1 MSKNSDQETSELS
14 SEQLQRHLQP
24 SSYVSNDSPS
34 LQITTHK
41 LNGQNFLQWSQSVK
55 MFIRGKW
62 KIGYLT
68 GSIKEPTEDDPKFQ
82 TWDADNSMIMSWLVN
97 SMEQEI
103 GQTYLFLP
111 TAKDLWDVVT
121 ETYSDLGNSAQI
133 YDLKTR
139 IRETKQ
145 GSQGVTKYY
154 NILKGLWQELDQYYD
169 GEWECAADS
178 AKYKKM
184 LEKERVFEFLAGL
197 SSDLDEVRGRVL
209 GKEPLPSTREVFSYV
224 RREES
229 RKNVMMGGSSAEN
242 SALISVTPEAPLVGG
257 IKSLKKSDEKDRVW
271 CDYCHKPR
279 HTRDACWKLHGKPP
293 NLKNNKFS
301 GKHSR
306 GFQVVGENQ
315 PTTNTG
321 ETESQLFTKEQLEQ
335 LYRFLNQSQSLPNPS
350 SFSSLAQKGNNFTTL
365 GVVYEKQDP
374 WIIDSG
380 ATDHMTSHSK
390 LFSSYIPCSGSQKI
404 KIADGSLSS
413 VAGKG
418 SIPIS
423 TNLVL
428 TYVLHVPN
436 LSCNL
441 LFISKITKDLHCI
454 AKFSPSYLEF
464 QDMCS
469 GKKIGSAREVD
480 GLYYF
485 EEDVSLCG
493 EAQAANNKVTFSIE
507 DEIMLWHLRLDTPQQ
522 NGVAERKNRHLLE
535 VARSLMFTNRVPKQ
549 FWGEA
554 ILTAS
559 YLINRMPTRIFNFQ
573 SPLNVFT
580 KFYPYA
586 KVFTSLPPKIF
597 GCIAFVHVHK
607 QNRSKLDPRALKCV
621 FLGYSPTR
629 KGYKCYD
636 PLSKKFFVTMDVT
649 FFENRSFLPKTSL
662 QGEDHTQEDHFWEL
676 SLPMPIMSC
685 VPPVPSTMPSI
696 VNNEKS
702 LERVPEPELQV
713 YTRRNSKRLNHHS
726 SPHCQDSD
734 PNTGNLELVG
744 NIHSNP
750 ISESVLETT
759 NDLDVPIAQRKGTRS
774 CTLHPISKYV
784 SYHRLSPFFRAF
796 TANLSVIAI
805 PKSVQDALSIPEWR
819 DAVYAEM
826 RALEKNKTWELV
838 KLPEGKKPV
847 GCKWIFTVKYRADGS
862 LERYKARLVAKGF
875 TQTYGIDY
883 QETFA
888 PVAKMNSIRVL
899 LSLAASLGWQL
910 QQLDLKNAF
919 LNGELEEEVYMD
931 LPPGFENEYGI
942 EKVCK
947 LKRSLYGLK
956 QSPRAWF
963 DRFTKSVYSF
973 GYLQSQA
980 DHTMFFKHFT
990 DGSVVIVIVYVDDI
1004 ILTGS
1009 NVIEMENLKKVL
1021 AREFEMKDLGSLRY
1035 FLGMEIARSSKGIF
1049 VSQRKYTLDLLKET
1063 GMLGCKP
1070 GDTPIDPYHKLGY
1083 AIEGK
1088 SVDRESYQR
1097 LVGKLIYLSH
1107 TRPDIAFAVSVISQ
1121 FMHSPCKEHLEAVYK
1136 VLKYLKKTP
1145 GKGLLFKKNNNL
1157 QVEVYTDAD
1166 WAGSVIDRRST
1177 SGYCTFV
1184 GGNLV
1189 T

>member
-1 MSKNSDQETSELS
+1 MATCMSPCFTPSDTRAMGVLTVFGGRVSMENHLGRVNGLKMSDNKNGYLGTGQKSTFTQFRCSANSQSVS
-14 SEQLQRHLQP
+14 SYHNKDPFLNLHPEVSLLRGEGTNTISNPRKDGSSGSVTESIEEASSP
-24 SSYVSNDSPS
+24 SSYNEAKIKVIGVGGGGSNAVNRMIESAMKGVEFWIVNTDVQAMRMSPVFPENR
-34 LQITTHK
+34 LQI
-41 LNGQNFLQWSQSVK
+41 GQELT
-55 MFIRGKW
+55 RGL
-62 KIGYLT
+62 GA
-68 GSIKEPTEDDPKFQ
+68 GGNP
-82 TWDADNSMIMSWLVN
+82 
-97 SMEQEI
+97 EI
-103 GQTYLFLP
+103 GMNAAKESKESIEEALFGADMVFV
-111 TAKDLWDVVT
+111 TDL
-121 ETYSDLGNSAQI
+121 
-133 YDLKTR
+133 
-139 IRETKQ
+139 
-145 GSQGVTKYY
+145 
-154 NILKGLWQELDQYYD
+154 
-169 GEWECAADS
+169 
-178 AKYKKM
+178 
-184 LEKERVFEFLAGL
+184 
-197 SSDLDEVRGRVL
+197 
-209 GKEPLPSTREVFSYV
+209 
-224 RREES
+224 
-229 RKNVMMGGSSAEN
+229 
-242 SALISVTPEAPLVGG
+242 
-257 IKSLKKSDEKDRVW
+257 
-271 CDYCHKPR
+271 
-279 HTRDACWKLHGKPP
+279 
-293 NLKNNKFS
+293 
-301 GKHSR
+301 
-306 GFQVVGENQ
+306 
-315 PTTNTG
+315 
-321 ETESQLFTKEQLEQ
+321 
-335 LYRFLNQSQSLPNPS
+335 
-350 SFSSLAQKGNNFTTL
+350 
-365 GVVYEKQDP
+365 
-374 WIIDSG
+374 
-380 ATDHMTSHSK
+380 
-390 LFSSYIPCSGSQKI
+390 
-404 KIADGSLSS
+404 
-413 VAGKG
+413 
-418 SIPIS
+418 
-423 TNLVL
+423 
-428 TYVLHVPN
+428 
-436 LSCNL
+436 
-441 LFISKITKDLHCI
+441 
-454 AKFSPSYLEF
+454 
-464 QDMCS
+464 CS

-493 EAQAANNKVTFSIE
+493 EAQAANNE
-507 DEIMLWHLRLDTPQQ
+507 
-522 NGVAERKNRHLLE
+522 
-535 VARSLMFTNRVPKQ
+535 
-549 FWGEA
+549 
-554 ILTAS
+554 
-559 YLINRMPTRIFNFQ
+559 
-573 SPLNVFT
+573 
-580 KFYPYA
+580 
-586 KVFTSLPPKIF
+586 
-597 GCIAFVHVHK
+597 
-607 QNRSKLDPRALKCV
+607 
-621 FLGYSPTR
+621 
-629 KGYKCYD
+629 
-636 PLSKKFFVTMDVT
+636 
-649 FFENRSFLPKTSL
+649 
-662 QGEDHTQEDHFWEL
+662 GEDHTQEDHFWEL

-713 YTRRNSKRLNHHS
+713 YTRRNSKRSNHHS

-734 PNTGNLELVG
+734 PNTGNLELAG
-744 NIHSNP
+744 NVHSNP

-838 KLPEGKKPV
+838 KLPEEKKPV

-910 QQLDLKNAF
+910 QQLDVKNAF

-963 DRFTKSVYSF
+963 DRFTKSVRSF

-1021 AREFEMKDLGSLRY
+1021 AREFEMKDLGPLRY

-1189 T
+1189 TWRSKKQSVVARSSAEAEFRAVAHGICELLWLKKLLEELKIIIDVPMKLYCDNKAAINIAHNPVHHDRTKHVEVDRHFIKEKIESGLICMTFVPTTKQLADILTKGLHKSSFESLTSKLGMIDIFEPA

>member
-1 MSKNSDQETSELS
+1 MAAELAVKDG
-14 SEQLQRHLQP
+14 R
-24 SSYVSNDSPS
+24 
-34 LQITTHK
+34 K
-41 LNGQNFLQWSQSVK
+41 LMWSQSVK
-55 MFIRGKW
+55 MFIRGKG

-68 GSIKEPTEDDPKFQ
+68 GSIKEPTEEDPKFH
-82 TWDADNSMIMSWLVN
+82 TWAADNSMIMSWLVN
-97 SMEQEI
+97 SMESEI

-111 TAKDLWDVVT
+111 TAKDLWDAVT

-224 RREES
+224 KREES

-242 SALISVTPEAPLVGG
+242 SALISVTPEAPLIGG
-257 IKSLKKSDEKDRVW
+257 TKNLKKSDEKDRVW

-306 GFQVVGENQ
+306 GFQVFGENQ
-315 PTTNTG
+315 PTINTG
-321 ETESQLFTKEQLEQ
+321 ESESQLFTKEQLEQ
-335 LYRFLNQSQSLPNPS
+335 LYKFLNQSQSLPNPS
-350 SFSSLAQKGNNFTTL
+350 SSSSLAQKGNDFSAL
-365 GVVYEKQDP
+365 GVVYEKKDP

-390 LFSSYIPCSGSQKI
+390 LFYSYIPCPGSQKI

-413 VAGKG
+413 AAGKG

-428 TYVLHVPN
+428 TSVLHVPN

-441 LFISKITKDLHCI
+441 LSVSKITKDLHCI
-454 AKFSPSYLEF
+454 AKFSPSYCEF
-464 QDMCS
+464 QDLCS

-493 EAQAANNKVTFSIE
+493 EAQATNNELTFSIK
-507 DEIMLWHLRLDTPQQ
+507 DKIMLWHLRL
-522 NGVAERKNRHLLE
+522 
-535 VARSLMFTNRVPKQ
+535 
-549 FWGEA
+549 
-554 ILTAS
+554 
-559 YLINRMPTRIFNFQ
+559 
-573 SPLNVFT
+573 
-580 KFYPYA
+580 
-586 KVFTSLPPKIF
+586 
-597 GCIAFVHVHK
+597 
-607 QNRSKLDPRALKCV
+607 
-621 FLGYSPTR
+621 
-629 KGYKCYD
+629 
-636 PLSKKFFVTMDVT
+636 
-649 FFENRSFLPKTSL
+649 
-662 QGEDHTQEDHFWEL
+662 
-676 SLPMPIMSC
+676 
-685 VPPVPSTMPSI
+685 
-696 VNNEKS
+696 
-702 LERVPEPELQV
+702 
-713 YTRRNSKRLNHHS
+713 
-726 SPHCQDSD
+726 
-734 PNTGNLELVG
+734 
-744 NIHSNP
+744 
-750 ISESVLETT
+750 ESVLETT
-759 NDLDVPIAQRKGTRS
+759 NDLDVPIALRKGTRS

-784 SYHRLSPFFRAF
+784 SYHRLSPSFRAF
-796 TANLSVIAI
+796 AANLSVIAI

-819 DAVYAEM
+819 DAGYAEM
-826 RALEKNKTWELV
+826 RALEKSKTWELV

-875 TQTYGIDY
+875 TQTYSIDY

-910 QQLDLKNAF
+910 QQLDVKNAF

-963 DRFTKSVYSF
+963 DRFTKSVHSF

-990 DGSVVIVIVYVDDI
+990 DGSVVILIVYVDDI

-1021 AREFEMKDLGSLRY
+1021 AREFEMKDLGPLRY

-1145 GKGLLFKKNNNL
+1145 GKGLLFKKNNNM

-1166 WAGSVIDRRST
+1166 WAGSIIDRRST

-1189 T
+1189 TWRSKKQSVVARSSAEAEFRAVAYGICELLWLKKLLEELKIIIDVPMKLYCDNKAAINIAHNPIHHDRTKHVEVCCANFNVLASARIYCSID